1 VPLVVAVFAVL
12 LCGCC
17 RRSCESGCGR
27 LLCGRDGKRNREGCA
42 ARGGEKE
49 CKDFGFHTRVIV
61 ARLRPLSRNG
71 PCDIILRMTKLLE
84 DAIERLK
91 ELPEE
96 RQNELAEALIEAAK
110 SEESEYQLS
119 DEQVAEIER
128 RRRVKNQKF
137 VTLKQLDRRLARRRA

>member
-1 VPLVVAVFAVL
+1 
-12 LCGCC
+12 
-17 RRSCESGCGR
+17 
-27 LLCGRDGKRNREGCA
+27 
-42 ARGGEKE
+42 
-49 CKDFGFHTRVIV
+49 
-61 ARLRPLSRNG
+61 
-71 PCDIILRMTKLLE
+71 MTKLLE